1 MRGRGAS
8 LLSKVGWKAAFEI
21 TKALIA
27 LHFNPL
33 TGNFSVMDATH
44 LCFLK
49 LGCQK

>member
-1 MRGRGAS
+1 MHDRGAS

-27 LHFNPL
+27 LHFNLL
-33 TGNFSVMDATH
+33 TGKSSVMDSIH